1 MSMNAPTLAPAALG
15 YPEGT
20 KLATV
25 TSNGRRKCHF
35 TLPDDSEVIEEYD
48 MQTDELVVK
57 KRRGKTVLGAL
68 TEWTFEVGE
77 PPARTTIENDMLR
90 ASSSNP
96 VLVRKDRPHAFEWRI
111 RNLPYP
117 KPTYTVSVDTEQN
130 QIVVRTAN
138 KKYFKRIDVE
148 ELDRMRIPLEE
159 AGLSW
164 NHENATLIIQYKKPA
179 SVLQKEREA
188 KVARHSAPE
197 AQPGP
202 DISDPE
208 QCKQQ

>member
-1 MSMNAPTLAPAALG
+1 MLAPAAFG

-25 TSNGRRKCHF
+25 SASGRRKCHF
-35 TLPDDSEVIEEYD
+35 TLPDESEVIEEYD
-48 MQTDELVVK
+48 LQTDELLVK
-57 KRRGKTVLGAL
+57 KSRRKTMLGADG
-68 TEWTFEVGE
+68 EWTFEVGE
-77 PPARTTIENDMLR
+77 PAARVTIENDMMR
-90 ASSSNP
+90 VSSSNP

-117 KPTYTVSVDTEQN
+117 KPTYSVSVDTEQN

-148 ELDRMRIPLEE
+148 ELDRARVPLEE
-159 AGLSW
+159 ASLSW
-164 NHENATLIIQYKKPA
+164 NHENNTLIVQYKKPG
-179 SVLQKEREA
+179 SVIKHEKEA
-188 KVARHSAPE
+188 KAARINAPE
-197 AQPGP
+197 AQPGAA
-202 DISDPE
+202 DISDPAE